1 MSDWHILIVEDD
13 RDGQELVSRMLKYH
27 RIGYTVAGTGEDAIQ
42 ILSHG
47 TPISACIVDLALPGI
62 DGWGVLRAIQQDSR
76 LGNPPCIAVTAYHAA
91 EVAVKAIE
99 SGFAAY
105 FSKPLDA
112 TSFVREVTRIL
123 TEAGV

>member
-13 RDGQELVSRMLKYH
+13 QDGQEMVSRMLKYH
-27 RIGYTVAGTGEDAIQ
+27 RIAHTVVGTGEEAIQ
-42 ILSHG
+42 ALSRG
-47 TPISACIVDLALPGI
+47 THITACIVDLALPGI

-91 EVAVKAIE
+91 EVAVSAIE
-99 SGFAAY
+99 AGFAAY
-105 FSKPLDA
+105 FSKPLEA
-112 TSFVREVTRIL
+112 TSFVREVTRVL